1 MTQICGAGVLTSCF
15 TFKDILSAK
24 NGVLGLGGGGVK
36 VSQQVKNSQ
45 LGELSF
51 FTVQIH

>member
-1 MTQICGAGVLTSCF
+1 MTQICGAGILTSFF
-15 TFKDILSAK
+15 TFIDIPSAQ

-36 VSQQVKNSQ
+36 VSQQVRNSQ